1 MKIYKVIGMSCKACA
16 VKIEE
21 NLEKNGVKFKLNFI
35 AEKLVIENTNGVDI
49 VKVVENLGYKLV
61 EYTEKVEEKEV
72 NLGFVGVLSIISM
85 SLAMSSI
92 KNSGYFQLLLS
103 LIVIFLSKDILF
115 LGIKSIIKLTFTMYS
130 LISLGVLIS
139 FVYSVYNL
147 IILKTN
153 LIYFDST
160 CMILFVVLLGKKI
173 EKKLKKNT
181 NKAIENLTSIIP
193 DKGEVKIGDILTLNK
208 DSIASFDG
216 KILEGFGIFDE
227 KLITGESKQ
236 KIKRKNDRVYAGCKL
251 IDGNIKYIIDLKKED
266 MVIYR
271 IKNMLELA
279 CKIQSPLTNFT
290 DKLTK
295 VFVPIVILISFFTYV
310 IGRNINNA
318 ICVLL
323 ISCPCAI
330 GLSIPI
336 CLIVIVGSLAKKNI
350 LIKDGSAILNSIKI
364 DKIVFDKTG
373 TLTKGKP
380 IVKDISINAEDIEC
394 VYNMEKNLSH
404 PIAKSIKEYLKK
416 NYVVEDK
423 DINVRNYQGLGVG
436 YSDYLVGSINLMLR
450 KGIDVSEISNKYK
463 DLSKEGKT
471 VILISKYKE
480 IRGLI
485 TLIDDINDNAPLF
498 INYCKKNNIDMS
510 ILSGDNRYTTKYI
523 ADKLGIKKY
532 NFEVLPYE
540 KSKYIEDILEKDKVV
555 AMVGDG
561 INDIV
566 AINNANIGIAI
577 NKGAIPTLETSDVV
591 INDLMDITI
600 LQKYSKLCLR
610 YIKENLFFT
619 VIYNIFGIM
628 IATGILGI
636 QLTPMIASICM
647 MLSSISVLLNTLR
660 LKRSCNR

>member
-35 AEKLVIENTNGVDI
+35 AEKLVIENTNGIDV

-61 EYTEKVEEKEV
+61 EDTEKVEEKEV
-72 NLGFVGVLSIISM
+72 NLGLVGVLSIISM

-147 IILKTN
+147 IILKNN

-173 EKKLKKNT
+173 EKRLKKNT

-380 IVKDISINAEDIEC
+380 IVKDISINAEDVEY

-450 KGIDVSEISNKYK
+450 KGIDVSEINNKYK

-591 INDLMDITI
+591 INDLMDITT

>member
-35 AEKLVIENTNGVDI
+35 AEKLVIENTNGIDV

-61 EYTEKVEEKEV
+61 EDTEKVEEKEV
-72 NLGFVGVLSIISM
+72 NLGLVGVLSIISM

-147 IILKTN
+147 IILKNN

-450 KGIDVSEISNKYK
+450 KGIDVSEINNKYK

-523 ADKLGIKKY
+523 ADKLGIEKY

-540 KSKYIEDILEKDKVV
+540 KSTYIEDILEKDKVV

>member
-1 MKIYKVIGMSCKACA
+1 M
-16 VKIEE
+16 
-21 NLEKNGVKFKLNFI
+21 
-35 AEKLVIENTNGVDI
+35 
-49 VKVVENLGYKLV
+49 
-61 EYTEKVEEKEV
+61 
-72 NLGFVGVLSIISM
+72 
-85 SLAMSSI
+85 
-92 KNSGYFQLLLS
+92 
-103 LIVIFLSKDILF
+103 
-115 LGIKSIIKLTFTMYS
+115 
-130 LISLGVLIS
+130 
-139 FVYSVYNL
+139 
-147 IILKTN
+147 
-153 LIYFDST
+153 
-160 CMILFVVLLGKKI
+160 
-173 EKKLKKNT
+173 
-181 NKAIENLTSIIP
+181 
-193 DKGEVKIGDILTLNK
+193 
-208 DSIASFDG
+208 
-216 KILEGFGIFDE
+216 
-227 KLITGESKQ
+227 
-236 KIKRKNDRVYAGCKL
+236 
-251 IDGNIKYIIDLKKED
+251 
-266 MVIYR
+266 
-271 IKNMLELA
+271 
-279 CKIQSPLTNFT
+279 
-290 DKLTK
+290 
-295 VFVPIVILISFFTYV
+295 
-310 IGRNINNA
+310 
-318 ICVLL
+318 
-323 ISCPCAI
+323 
-330 GLSIPI
+330 
-336 CLIVIVGSLAKKNI
+336 
-350 LIKDGSAILNSIKI
+350 
-364 DKIVFDKTG
+364 
-373 TLTKGKP
+373 
-380 IVKDISINAEDIEC
+380 
-394 VYNMEKNLSH
+394 
-404 PIAKSIKEYLKK
+404 
-416 NYVVEDK
+416 
-423 DINVRNYQGLGVG
+423 G

-450 KGIDVSEISNKYK
+450 KGIDVSEINNKYK